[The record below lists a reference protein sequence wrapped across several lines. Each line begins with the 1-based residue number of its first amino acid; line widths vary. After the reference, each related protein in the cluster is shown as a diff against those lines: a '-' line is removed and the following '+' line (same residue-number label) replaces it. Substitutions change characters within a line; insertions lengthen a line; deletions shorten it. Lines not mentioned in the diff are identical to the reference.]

1 MHPILRKFVYQ
12 TLASLAVIG
21 STLSYGRSLGCG
33 GGPCRILYGGAGC
46 DVELIVQ
53 FQYALIYGLNVLDR
67 FQLFCMY
74 GAQL

>member
-12 TLASLAVIG
+12 TDASLVVIG
-21 STLSYGRSLGCG
+21 STLSYGRSRGGG
-33 GGPCRILYGGAGC
+33 GGPYRILYGGAGC